1 MANKK
6 AGLKAVI
13 SAVRE
18 HLESGYTITGLDALK
33 LFGTTRLAASISQL
47 RNKHGLNIKT
57 STMKVLAAIGN
68 ETEHTS
74 PIAVYWLKDGA
85 WDGVYKEQ
93 YDKIGIVGGA
103 S

>member
-6 AGLKAVI
+6 TGLKAVI

-18 HLESGYTITGLDALK
+18 HLEAGHTITGLDALK
-33 LFGTTRLAASISQL
+33 LFGTIRLAACISPL
-47 RNKHGLNIKT
+47 RKNHGLNIKT
-57 STMKVLAAIGN
+57 STMQVLAAIGK

-74 PIAVYWLKDGA
+74 PIAVYWLKAGA

-93 YDKIGIVGGA
+93 YDPAQIVECA